1 MPRREQSAKLAFR
14 AQIRITG
21 VNPYVL
27 VSAARAA
34 RLKLG
39 WRRPLPVL
47 LKVNGGPRIPWR
59 INLMPRGDGSFYLY
73 LHGGVRVA
81 SKTKV
86 GDTVSVE
93 ISFNAKYRGG
103 PEQRIPEWFRK
114 PLAAASKATAAWKAL
129 TPSRKKEIVRYL
141 ARLKSPEARM
151 RNLKRALA
159 ALSGKP
165 ARFLAR
171 SWGKD
176 ERP

>member
-1 MPRREQSAKLAFR
+1 MSRLVFR
-14 AQIRITG
+14 ARIRITG

-34 RLKLG
+34 KLKPG

-47 LKVNGGPRIPWR
+47 LKVNGGPRTPWR

-73 LHGGVRVA
+73 LHGGVRRT

-93 ISFNAKYRGG
+93 LSFNAKYRGG
-103 PEQRIPEWFRK
+103 PEQRLPDWFRK
-114 PLAAASKATAAWKAL
+114 PLAASRKATAAWKEL

-141 ARLKSPEARM
+141 VRLKSSEART
-151 RNLKRALA
+151 RNLKRALD
-159 ALSGKP
+159 ALSGRP
-165 ARFLAR
+165 ERFLAR
-171 SWGKD
+171 SWGD
-176 ERP
+176 SQ